1 MGIGSCKGKTGYADG
16 NQKQDASH
24 GRSSL
29 LFQMAIGA
37 ILSNLLSKLQL
48 VQKFDSLWRNQ
59 KHHQKGNP

>member
-1 MGIGSCKGKTGYADG
+1 MRVGSRKGQAGNTDG

-24 GRSSL
+24 SWSAL

-48 VQKFDSLWRNQ
+48 VQKLDSLW
-59 KHHQKGNP
+59 